1 MHTGCEFFKNY
12 KSNNYNGR
20 GLQFDWEQVR
30 QLTALQEDARKW
42 GDGESEGFCLAGG
55 EAGGGR
61 GESDGF

>member
-30 QLTALQEDARKW
+30 QLTALQEDVRKR
-42 GDGESEGFCLAGG
+42 GMESLRGFVWLVV
-55 EAGGGR
+55 R
-61 GESDGF
+61 